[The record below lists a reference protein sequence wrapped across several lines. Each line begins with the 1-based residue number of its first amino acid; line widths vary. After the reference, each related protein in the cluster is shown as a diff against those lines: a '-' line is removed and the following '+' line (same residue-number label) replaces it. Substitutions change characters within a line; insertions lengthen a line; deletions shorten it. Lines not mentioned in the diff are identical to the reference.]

1 MSFRNRSCSW
11 WRAVAKFR
19 TNFHSS
25 WGVPAAS
32 STQWHCRT
40 LGLHNYLY
48 VLRQGVDHVL
58 VHPMPQELKFRL
70 KKDALGK
77 IQLDA
82 MLLESLKASSKIFK
96 FSTIEQPEI
105 RMSSR
110 WQMVNFTSWRS
121 RCTEIYLEQWKP
133 RVAIIYSETN
143 LCACWWLGMPGN
155 LHLAQLADR
164 YVIDKF
170 FWTPDHQIMSRTTIL
185 HWAWILINIATLIH
199 RRNSD
204 FVELLLICQL
214 LGLCRF
220 KCFCECEIFLYQQL
234 ILNVI
239 TVKYNRKENTAILQ
253 TKLRY

>member
-1 MSFRNRSCSW
+1 MLSRI
-11 WRAVAKFR
+11 
-19 TNFHSS
+19 TL
-25 WGVPAAS
+25 
-32 STQWHCRT
+32 STFKACPSATGHVRGGGQWPNSEPTFIVVEESQLLLQLSDTDRT

-48 VLRQGVDHVL
+48 VLRQGVDHVF

-82 MLLESLKASSKIFK
+82 MLLESLKASSKICK

-121 RCTEIYLEQWKP
+121 RFAEICLEQWKP

-199 RRNSD
+199 CWFIVTTNSKWT
-204 FVELLLICQL
+204 VL
-214 LGLCRF
+214 LGYRHHRRSPITLAYVINNSF
-220 KCFCECEIFLYQQL
+220 FL
-234 ILNVI
+234 
-239 TVKYNRKENTAILQ
+239 
-253 TKLRY
+253 